1 MQTKNTKQGGFTLV
15 EIAIVLVIIGLLLG
29 GILKGQE
36 LINNAKVRSVADRQN
51 SLKAAW
57 FGFIDRYNFIAGDSK
72 RARQLVPGAGEEDR
86 TTDDE
91 AGNGRLTLGESV
103 LAMQQLTGA
112 GFLRCPQC
120 DGGDGR
126 GNGPNPGTNTP
137 NAENSLVNQYS
148 GVMSIWNDS
157 NQYAYRGTSGSTST
171 NSRLQIHSGPRIPSN
186 ILSEVD
192 RKIDDGIANS
202 GDLVFNAFDP
212 VFNGEDTPLAGGSA
226 GAIIPPPGDNPTNG
240 LPSAQECINT
250 VVEFEGVQDTGRL
263 FGLDS
268 DLFWRSANL
277 EPAVENNCGASVFI

>member
-57 FGFIDRYNFIAGDSK
+57 YGFIDRYNFIPGDST
-72 RARQLVPGAGEEDR
+72 RAVQLVPGALARSDNGPGE
-86 TTDDE
+86 E
-91 AGNGRLTLGESV
+91 AGNGRLTFGESV

-120 DGGDGR
+120 NGGEAAGATTTDA
-126 GNGPNPGTNTP
+126 GNPPT
-137 NAENSLVNQYS
+137 AENSLINQYS
-148 GVMSIWNDS
+148 GIMSIWNES
-157 NQYAYRGTSGSTST
+157 GLYAYRLIGTAGAPTT
-171 NSRLQIHSGPRIPSN
+171 GRLQIHSGPRIPSN

-202 GDLVFNAFDP
+202 GDMVFNVLDP
-212 VFNGEDTPLAGGSA
+212 STGSGVNTSDSGNIASYSQADAPQPLACMNTL
-226 GAIIPPPGDNPTNG
+226 GATTRDGALT
-240 LPSAQECINT
+240 SQ
-250 VVEFEGVQDTGRL
+250 FEMLWRTA
-263 FGLDS
+263 DS
-268 DLFWRSANL
+268 D
-277 EPAVENNCGASVFI
+277 PAVESNCGASVFI

>member
-57 FGFIDRYNFIAGDSK
+57 FGFIDRYNFIPGDSK
-72 RARQLVPGAGEEDR
+72 RARQLVPGVTEARSDNLAGD
-86 TTDDE
+86 
-91 AGNGRLTLGESV
+91 GILTLGESV

-120 DGGDGR
+120 DGTSGAV
-126 GNGPNPGTNTP
+126 GNTEQDPTTNPP

-148 GVMSIWNDS
+148 GVMSIWNDTTF
-157 NQYAYRGTSGSTST
+157 YASRSTGTASD
-171 NSRLQIHSGPRIPSN
+171 RLQIHSGPRIPSN

-192 RKIDDGIANS
+192 RKIDDGIANT
-202 GDLVFNAFDP
+202 GDM
-212 VFNGEDTPLAGGSA
+212 VFNGFDPLFNDSVTPPTTYTGTGGEPDDEA
-226 GAIIPPPGDNPTNG
+226 CMNTDADPPVGVVLRQTNEA
-240 LPSAQECINT
+240 L
-250 VVEFEGVQDTGRL
+250 
-263 FGLDS
+263 
-268 DLFWRSANL
+268 WRSVNR
-277 EPAVENNCGASVFI
+277 PDGAVENNCGASVFI

>member
-57 FGFIDRYNFIAGDSK
+57 FGFIDRYNFIPGDSA
-72 RARQLVPGAGEEDR
+72 RAVQLVPGALKR
-86 TTDDE
+86 TDTGPGAE

-120 DGGDGR
+120 DGD
-126 GNGPNPGTNTP
+126 PTTP
-137 NAENSLVNQYS
+137 TDTDIAPDRVPDAENSLVNQYS
-148 GVMSIWNDS
+148 GVMSIWNESNLYAFRGATPSDS
-157 NQYAYRGTSGSTST
+157 TYG
-171 NSRLQIHSGPRIPSN
+171 RLQIHSGPRIPSN

-192 RKIDDGIANS
+192 RKIDDGVANA
-202 GDLVFNAFDP
+202 GDMVFNEFDP
-212 VFNGEDTPLAGGSA
+212 NTTSDTDSSAIGPGIGINEAGAPNAEDCTNTIVGFVSGGEDTGSLNVDA
-226 GAIIPPPGDNPTNG
+226 
-240 LPSAQECINT
+240 
-250 VVEFEGVQDTGRL
+250 DT
-263 FGLDS
+263 
-268 DLFWRSANL
+268 FWRTADR
-277 EPAVENNCGASVFI
+277 EPPVVNNCGASVFI

>member
-57 FGFIDRYNFIAGDSK
+57 FGFIDRYNFIPGDSK
-72 RARQLVPGAGEEDR
+72 RARQLVPGAKKRGTSD
-86 TTDDE
+86 TQ
-91 AGNGRLTLGESV
+91 AGDGILTLGESV

-120 DGGDGR
+120 DGDG
-126 GNGPNPGTNTP
+126 NPAAPDEDATITAAP
-137 NAENSLVNQYS
+137 TADNSLVNQYS

-157 NQYAYRGTSGSTST
+157 NQYAFRGLTPGAAG
-171 NSRLQIHSGPRIPSN
+171 RLQIHSGPRIPSN

-192 RKIDDGIANS
+192 RKIDDGVANA
-202 GDLVFNAFDP
+202 GDMVFNAFDP
-212 VFNGEDTPLAGGSA
+212 IPTDNQVADAGKGT
-226 GAIIPPPGDNPTNG
+226 AIVPVPDAVPTNG
-240 LPSAQECINT
+240 APSSQECINE
-250 VVEFEGVQDTGRL
+250 VENFEGQA
-263 FGLDS
+263 DS
-268 DLFWRSANL
+268 GSLNSAEDLFWRSSNL

>member
-57 FGFIDRYNFIAGDSK
+57 FGFVDRYNFIPGDSK
-72 RARQLVPGAGEEDR
+72 RARQLVPGVEKVRDDNLAGD
-86 TTDDE
+86 
-91 AGNGRLTLGESV
+91 GRLSIGESV

-120 DGGDGR
+120 DGTSGAVDDTTQDPTS
-126 GNGPNPGTNTP
+126 NDYAP

-148 GVMSIWNDS
+148 GVMSIWNDAVF
-157 NQYAYRGTSGSTST
+157 YASRSTDTTSSD
-171 NSRLQIHSGPRIPSN
+171 RLQIHSGPRIPSN

-202 GDLVFNAFDP
+202 GDM
-212 VFNGEDTPLAGGSA
+212 VFNGYDPTQTDSVT
-226 GAIIPPPGDNPTNG
+226 PPGSYTDGGTGSEPSNLACMNDDLDPPGG
-240 LPSAQECINT
+240 LLLRQTDEA
-250 VVEFEGVQDTGRL
+250 
-263 FGLDS
+263 
-268 DLFWRSANL
+268 FWRSVNRSDG
-277 EPAVENNCGASVFI
+277 AVESNCGASVFI

>member
-57 FGFIDRYNFIAGDSK
+57 FGFVDRYNFIPGDSK
-72 RARQLVPGAGEEDR
+72 RAVQLVPEASPR
-86 TTDDE
+86 TDDN
-91 AGNGRLTLGESV
+91 AGDGRLTIGESV
-103 LAMQQLTGA
+103 AAMQQLTGA

-120 DGGDGR
+120 NGGTTAQR
-126 GNGPNPGTNTP
+126 VSANNPP

-157 NQYAYRGTSGSTST
+157 GYFAFRGIGSTPAVG
-171 NSRLQIHSGPRIPSN
+171 RLQIHSGPRIPSN

-192 RKIDDGIANS
+192 RKIDDGIANT
-202 GDLVFNAFDP
+202 GDM
-212 VFNGEDTPLAGGSA
+212 VFNGFDPIRHDSATSIDDDISYGSGADGTDNEPSAGRCMNTLRPNLEFLAAASGLIQDAEVVWRTADAAGG
-226 GAIIPPPGDNPTNG
+226 
-240 LPSAQECINT
+240 
-250 VVEFEGVQDTGRL
+250 
-263 FGLDS
+263 
-268 DLFWRSANL
+268 
-277 EPAVENNCGASVFI
+277 AVENNCGASVFI

>member
-57 FGFIDRYNFIAGDSK
+57 FGFIDRYNFIPGDSR
-72 RARQLVPGAGEEDR
+72 RAAQLVPGALKRGASDSQ
-86 TTDDE
+86 

-120 DGGDGR
+120 NGGAAAADTDTDADVK
-126 GNGPNPGTNTP
+126 PT
-137 NAENSLVNQYS
+137 AENSLVNQYS
-148 GVMSIWNDS
+148 GVMSIWNDT
-157 NQYAYRGTSGSTST
+157 NFYAEQVNTTGTADTRESG
-171 NSRLQIHSGPRIPSN
+171 RLQIHSGPRIPSN

-192 RKIDDGIANS
+192 RKIDDGVANT
-202 GDLVFNAFDP
+202 GDLVFNFFDQTTHDLATTAGSQSNLGDGNEGGGAP
-212 VFNGEDTPLAGGSA
+212 DSEDCTNTVLDFLSNDG
-226 GAIIPPPGDNPTNG
+226 GAIDASEQT
-240 LPSAQECINT
+240 
-250 VVEFEGVQDTGRL
+250 
-263 FGLDS
+263 
-268 DLFWRSANL
+268 FWRTADRTPS
-277 EPAVENNCGASVFI
+277 VENNCGASVFI

>member
-57 FGFIDRYNFIAGDSK
+57 FGFVDRYNFIPGDSK
-72 RARQLVPGAGEEDR
+72 RAVQLVPEASPRNDTSGAGD
-86 TTDDE
+86 
-91 AGNGRLTLGESV
+91 GRLTIGESTA
-103 LAMQQLTGA
+103 AMQQLTGA

-120 DGGDGR
+120 NGGLPETNR
-126 GNGPNPGTNTP
+126 ESAGNSP

-157 NQYAYRGTSGSTST
+157 GYFAFRGVG
-171 NSRLQIHSGPRIPSN
+171 NAPAVGRLQIHSGPRIPSN

-192 RKIDDGIANS
+192 RKIDDGVGNT
-202 GDLVFNAFDP
+202 GDM
-212 VFNGEDTPLAGGSA
+212 VFNGFDPLRHQTAPTAIDDDITYGTSNVGTDNEPSVGRCMNTLNTDLEFNQPATGLIQDAEVVWRTADATGG
-226 GAIIPPPGDNPTNG
+226 
-240 LPSAQECINT
+240 
-250 VVEFEGVQDTGRL
+250 
-263 FGLDS
+263 
-268 DLFWRSANL
+268 
-277 EPAVENNCGASVFI
+277 AVENNCGASVFI

>member
-57 FGFIDRYNFIAGDSK
+57 FGFIDRYNFIPGDSA
-72 RARQLVPGAGEEDR
+72 RARQLVPGASKR
-86 TTDDE
+86 TDTAAGGE
-91 AGNGRLTLGESV
+91 AGNGRLTVGESV
-103 LAMQQLTGA
+103 AAMQQLTGA

-120 DGGDGR
+120 NGGLPAANR
-126 GNGPNPGTNTP
+126 ETAGNPP

-157 NQYAYRGTSGSTST
+157 LFYSEQVTEDGSTARDS
-171 NSRLQIHSGPRIPSN
+171 SVSGRLQIHSGPRIPSN

-192 RKIDDGIANS
+192 RKIDDGVANT
-202 GDLVFNAFDP
+202 GDMVFNFYDPTTHVLAASAFGDTATGAQGGNAP
-212 VFNGEDTPLAGGSA
+212 DDGEC
-226 GAIIPPPGDNPTNG
+226 TN
-240 LPSAQECINT
+240 A
-250 VVEFEGVQDTGRL
+250 VVDFEADADGEI
-263 FGLDS
+263 DS
-268 DLFWRSANL
+268 LLKNFWRTADRD
-277 EPAVENNCGASVFI
+277 PAVVNNCGASVFI

>member
-57 FGFIDRYNFIAGDSK
+57 FGFIDRYNFIPGDSR
-72 RARQLVPGAGEEDR
+72 RAAQLVPGANPR
-86 TTDDE
+86 DDNTG
-91 AGNGRLTLGESV
+91 AGDGRLTLGESV
-103 LAMQQLTGA
+103 LAMQHLTGA

-120 DGGDGR
+120 NGGGS
-126 GNGPNPGTNTP
+126 GNTAADVPL

-148 GVMSIWNDS
+148 GIMSIWSDGVFS
-157 NQYAYRGTSGSTST
+157 ASRDGADQASG
-171 NSRLQIHSGPRIPSN
+171 RLQIHSGPQIPSN

-202 GDLVFNAFDP
+202 GDMVWNGFDP
-212 VFNGEDTPLAGGSA
+212 LSSNGGQTPATIGDTPGAYGLPPEAGEPNSSECMNEVVDLAGGA
-226 GAIIPPPGDNPTNG
+226 GATN
-240 LPSAQECINT
+240 IYND
-250 VVEFEGVQDTGRL
+250 VEFA
-263 FGLDS
+263 
-268 DLFWRSANL
+268 WRSADRTGG
-277 EPAVENNCGASVFI
+277 AVWNNCGASVYI

>member
-72 RARQLVPGAGEEDR
+72 RAKQLVPGITEARASD
-86 TTDDE
+86 TE

-103 LAMQQLTGA
+103 LAMQQLKGA

-120 DGGDGR
+120 DGADGL
-126 GNGPNPGTNTP
+126 GTTKP
-137 NAENSLVNQYS
+137 TADNSLVNQYS
-148 GVMSIWNDS
+148 GVMSIWNES
-157 NQYAYRGTSGSTST
+157 TLYSFRGGSPSTSQYG
-171 NSRLQIHSGPRIPSN
+171 RLQIHSGPQIPSN

-202 GDLVFNAFDP
+202 GDMVFNVFDP
-212 VFNGEDTPLAGGSA
+212 NTMGTGTSIGIVAIPTTGVPKDSECMNTISGGESA
-226 GAIIPPPGDNPTNG
+226 DVGVLVAD
-240 LPSAQECINT
+240 QEF
-250 VVEFEGVQDTGRL
+250 V
-263 FGLDS
+263 
-268 DLFWRSANL
+268 WRSADRT
-277 EPAVENNCGASVFI
+277 PVESNCGASVFI

>member
-57 FGFIDRYNFIAGDSK
+57 FGFIDRYNFIPGDSR
-72 RARQLVPGAGEEDR
+72 RAKQLVPNAATRSDSDGSGD
-86 TTDDE
+86 
-91 AGNGRLTLGESV
+91 GRLTLGESV
-103 LAMQQLTGA
+103 LAMQELTGA

-120 DGGDGR
+120 DGG
-126 GNGPNPGTNTP
+126 NGLGGVPDPTTNTP

-148 GVMSIWNDS
+148 GVMSIWHDS
-157 NQYAYRGTSGSTST
+157 NQYAYVLRRTAETARG
-171 NSRLQIHSGPRIPSN
+171 RLQIHSGPRIPSN

-192 RKIDDGIANS
+192 RKIDDGIANT

-212 VFNGEDTPLAGGSA
+212 IPLANRVA
-226 GAIIPPPGDNPTNG
+226 GAGNAGTAVPVPTDPPTNG
-240 LPSAQECINT
+240 SPSAMACTNT
-250 VVEFEGVQDTGRL
+250 VDNLVFDAVGTLTEDEQT
-263 FGLDS
+263 
-268 DLFWRSANL
+268 FWRSADRD
-277 EPAVENNCGASVFI
+277 PSVENNCGASVFI